1 MSLEIFVAPNAV
13 MAHEIAQM
21 TELVP
26 YTPDMALKAAGLLAQ
41 GGLVVVPTETVYGLA
56 ADATDDKAV
65 ARIFDAK
72 GRPSFNPLII
82 HVENAAMAGHW
93 AEISPLAEKLA
104 TAFWPGALT
113 LVLPWRAD
121 TTLSRLVSAGL
132 DTVAVRCPDSGPAQA
147 VLAAL
152 GRPFAAPSANRSGTI
167 SPTRATHAAKT
178 LSDKVDL
185 ILDAGPCDIGVE
197 STIVRVEGGQIY
209 LLRPGGL
216 SVEAI
221 ERVAGVSLEKPQGS
235 KIQAPGMMES
245 HYAPEARLRLDASMP
260 SPGELFLA
268 FGPTPENVSATRN
281 LSPGSDL
288 TEAAANLFD
297 HLHELDALGDRIAVA
312 PIPEEGLGLAIN
324 DRLRR
329 AAAPRP

>member
-1 MSLEIFVAPNAV
+1 
-13 MAHEIAQM
+13 M
-21 TELVP
+21 TEFAP
-26 YTPDMALKAAGLLAQ
+26 YTPEMALKAADLLAQ

-56 ADATDDKAV
+56 ADATNDNAV
-65 ARIFDAK
+65 ARIFEAK

-82 HVENAAMAGHW
+82 HVENAAMAGEW

-104 TAFWPGALT
+104 AAFWPGALT
-113 LVLPWRAD
+113 LVLPRRAG
-121 TTLSRLVSAGL
+121 TRLSRLVSAGL
-132 DTVAVRCPDSGPAQA
+132 DTVAVRCPASGPAQA

-152 GRPFAAPSANRSGTI
+152 GRPFAAPSANRSGSI

-197 STIVRVEGGQIY
+197 STIIRVEGGQIY

-221 ERVAGVSLEKPQGS
+221 ERVAGVRLEKPQWPE
-235 KIQAPGMMES
+235 IQAPGMMES
-245 HYAPEARLRLDASMP
+245 HYAPQARLRLDALTP

-288 TEAAANLFD
+288 TEAAANLFN